1 MQPTLPAPE
10 QQRSTLVPRPRGELR
25 TGSYNGPYP
34 ATRARPYP
42 GPYALPYQGPD
53 RPFPERGPRAAV
65 PLPVRLTAWLGVAS
79 GVALAVAVA
88 GMALGGLAPA
98 EGPDWP
104 LALLVLVPLGHVWG
118 AVDLL
123 VGRTRRVLAAAGAT
137 GCALAVWLLLEAFTP
152 GGVLEPGWWLACL
165 LGPPLTLVATTLPPV
180 RSRVAARAQPSALR
194 RPAEPV
200 L

>member
-1 MQPTLPAPE
+1 MQPTSSAPE

-25 TGSYNGPYP
+25 TV
-34 ATRARPYP
+34 PYP
-42 GPYALPYQGPD
+42 GPYAFAYQGPD
-53 RPFPERGPRAAV
+53 RPFPERGPRTSV
-65 PLPVRLTAWLGVAS
+65 PLPVRLTAGLGGAS
-79 GVALAVAVA
+79 AVALAVAVA

-104 LALLVLVPLGHVWG
+104 LALLVLVPLAHLWG

-123 VGRTRRVLAAAGAT
+123 VGRTWRVLAAAGST

-165 LGPPLTLVATTLPPV
+165 VGPPVTLVATTLPAV
-180 RSRVAARAQPSALR
+180 RNWVSAPAQPPAAR